1 LTLLLR
7 ATVLFVEFLI
17 PVYNSYSALRFKRE
31 NSILSLL
38 QYWSVVFLVEA
49 LFHVISPVFDELFFN
64 SLLIKLPFMIW
75 LAHPSLQGYKLI
87 YTELI
92 APSIPKCT
100 DFFSKVSRDISS
112 SHSHE

>member
-1 LTLLLR
+1 ML
-7 ATVLFVEFLI
+7 
-17 PVYNSYSALRFKRE
+17 
-31 NSILSLL
+31 
-38 QYWSVVFLVEA
+38 
-49 LFHVISPVFDELFFN
+49 
-64 SLLIKLPFMIW
+64 W

-112 SHSHE
+112 SHSHEEAKKK